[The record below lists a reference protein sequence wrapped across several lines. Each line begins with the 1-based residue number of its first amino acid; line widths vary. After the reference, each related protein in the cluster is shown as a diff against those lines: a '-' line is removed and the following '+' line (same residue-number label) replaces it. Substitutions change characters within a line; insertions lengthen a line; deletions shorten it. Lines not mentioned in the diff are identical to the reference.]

1 MDCIS
6 NNLFVGLAQIV
17 QTIEQLKQ
25 QMKWHVEYT
34 TQEKQIAIFKVYL
47 LTPSGKLTFIK
58 YIYYIPI
65 ENVAAETELY
75 NAVI

>member
-1 MDCIS
+1 
-6 NNLFVGLAQIV
+6 
-17 QTIEQLKQ
+17 
-25 QMKWHVEYT
+25 MKWHIEYT
-34 TQEKQIAIFKVYL
+34 TQEKQIAIFKIYL

-58 YIYYIPI
+58 YIYYTPI